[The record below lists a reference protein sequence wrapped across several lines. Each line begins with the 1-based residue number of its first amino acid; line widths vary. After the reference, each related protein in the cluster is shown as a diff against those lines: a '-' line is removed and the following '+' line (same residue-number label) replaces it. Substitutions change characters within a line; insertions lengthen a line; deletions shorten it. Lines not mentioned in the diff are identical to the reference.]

1 MISVAE
7 KVGVHL
13 EGIVKSFGGERRAV
27 DGLDL
32 DIQPGE
38 LLTVLGPSGSGKST
52 VLSMLAG
59 LDEVTAGRI
68 RFGDLDVTRLPPES
82 RQVAVVFQS
91 AVLYP
96 HLTLRQSI
104 SFAPRLAGVA
114 RDEIDRRVR
123 EAAAW
128 LQISD
133 LLDRRPGQVSGG
145 ERQRAA
151 IAKAVV
157 SRPALLLMDEPFSAL
172 DAQLRRALRSELV
185 RLHQEFGAT
194 TVFVTHDQEEAL
206 GMGDR
211 VAVMRDGRLEQ
222 VANPLTLY
230 RNPANTWVAN
240 FVSLQPLNLVEATH
254 VAGSGT
260 MSLLGGSVELM
271 CPLAGLPKNFLLGIR
286 SENLRLAAAI
296 DGPLRVLT
304 AEAVGEQVK
313 YTVVTPQGDLMVALG
328 GAEEALT
335 PDTSVELVV
344 DWTRAMVFDAETQ
357 VRLELPAAQPVG

>member
-7 KVGVHL
+7 RVGIHL
-13 EGIVKSFGGERRAV
+13 EGIVKSFGGPRRAV

-32 DIQPGE
+32 DIRPGE

-52 VLSMLAG
+52 VLSLLAG
-59 LDEVTAGRI
+59 LDEVTDGRI
-68 RFGDLDVTRLPPES
+68 RFGDIDVTKLPPES
-82 RQVAVVFQS
+82 RKVAVVFQS

-96 HLTLRQSI
+96 HLTLRESI
-104 SFAPRLAGVA
+104 SFAPRLARVA
-114 RDEIDRRVR
+114 NDEIDSRVR
-123 EAAAW
+123 ETAAW

-211 VAVMRDGRLEQ
+211 VAVMRDGRLEL
-222 VANPLTLY
+222 VAHPLDLY
-230 RNPANTWVAN
+230 RNPVNTWVAN

-254 VAGSGT
+254 VPDSGRV
-260 MSLLGGSVELM
+260 SLLGGSVELTCHLM
-271 CPLAGLPKNFLLGIR
+271 GLPTSFLLGIR
-286 SENLRLAAAI
+286 SENLRLAAAS

-313 YTVVTPQGDLMVALG
+313 YTVVTPAGELLVALG
-328 GAEEALT
+328 GAEESLT
-335 PDTSVELVV
+335 PDTCVELVV
-344 DWTRAMVFDAETQ
+344 DWTRAMVFDSETKL
-357 VRLELPAAQPVG
+357 RLEVPAVQPVA